1 MATLQTIVD
10 RNRRLNYVDSIQYT
24 DTSALE
30 DANYRIHQI
39 EDYIT
44 SAI

>member
-1 MATLQTIVD
+1 MSTLQTIID
-10 RNRRLNYVDSIQYT
+10 RNRRLNFVDEYQYT
-24 DTSALE
+24 NAQALE

-44 SAI
+44 SDI